1 MPALLHW
8 YKDDAILIAVCIGKM
23 ALEECTALFEDA
35 KTYLDPAAHPLH
47 LILDW
52 RYADSANLDGVATAT
67 IQAITHPNLDQIAI
81 VGLSPSLHSWI
92 DTFATVY
99 GVQYLVCDNV
109 KDAADY
115 LESLGRG
122 RRCATPA

>member
-1 MPALLHW
+1 LHW

-23 ALEECTALFEDA
+23 ALAERTALFEDIR
-35 KTYLDPAAHPLH
+35 TRLDAASHPIH

-52 RYADSANLDGVATAT
+52 RYADSANLDGVASAT
-67 IQAITHPNLDQIAI
+67 IQAITHPNLDQVAV
-81 VGLSPSLHSWI
+81 VGLSPALHTWI

-99 GVQYLVCDNV
+99 GVQYLACDNV
-109 KDAADY
+109 KDAAEY

-122 RRCATPA
+122 RLVVST